1 MIILET
7 KGLTKRFGNSPALDN
22 VDITLECGKIVGLLR
37 AKRQWKDNLSETAER
52 ASQTRSWNDYN
63 WRRNSGHHH
72 QTARIISAGQQLFS
86 KMDESNTASGIFWR
100 FLQ

>member
-7 KGLTKRFGNSPALDN
+7 KGLTKRFGNSLALDN
-22 VDITLECGKIVGLLR
+22 VDITLEC
-37 AKRQWKDNLSETAER
+37 

-72 QTARIISAGQQLFS
+72 QAARIISAGQQLFS

>member
-7 KGLTKRFGNSPALDN
+7 KGLTKRFGNSLALDN
-22 VDITLECGKIVGLLR
+22 VDITLECGKIVGLLGP
-37 AKRQWKDNLSETAER
+37 KDNLSETAER
-52 ASQTRSWNDYN
+52 ASQARSWNDHN